1 MIISLSDF
9 LNGIRQRK
17 ADLGII
23 DTPERTEAMR
33 NDGSRRTARKRAIL
47 ARIDDRAHAAGV
59 PPLKANY

>member
-1 MIISLSDF
+1 MIISLSDL

-33 NDGSRRTARKRAIL
+33 NDGDRRTARKRDML
-47 ARIDDRAHAAGV
+47 ARIDKRARTSVAT
-59 PPLKANY
+59 PLKANY